1 MTSRDEAT
9 RARELCTACGLCCQ
23 GVVHSHAALD
33 LSELAL
39 AQELAFRVDTFEDG
53 LGFHLPCPQYQ
64 GDRCAAYERRPRSCV
79 GYRCELLRCFLAGQI
94 DMEESLS
101 LIRQTKAMLD
111 KVRAQVPG
119 GKATPI
125 TFRTLRAIIGKEPDA
140 PDTQTQ
146 LADDP
151 QCPSAGG

>member
-1 MTSRDEAT
+1 MADQDQAA

-23 GVVHSHAALD
+23 CVVHSHAALD

-64 GDRCAAYERRPRSCV
+64 GDRCAAYDRRPRSCE
-79 GYRCELLRCFLAGQI
+79 GYRCDLLQRFLANKI
-94 DMEESLS
+94 DLVESLS

-111 KVRAQVPG
+111 KVWTQVPG

-125 TFRTLRAIIGKEPDA
+125 TFRTLRAIVGEEPGTPKA
-140 PDTQTQ
+140 
-146 LADDP
+146 
-151 QCPSAGG
+151 